1 VEDRSS
7 AWTLGQTIIWLNHF
21 HLASFPPG
29 FGRWCVALTCHPSL
43 CWPLRTSGLTECS
56 DWSNA
61 LGRRIE
67 LTGKEFSLLEYLMLN
82 AGRRVTRSMI
92 IEHVWNLTFDT
103 TTNVVDVYIN
113 YVETTSALHIA
124 FGEGIDYSVLYAI
137 EQMMGC
143 HTETC
148 MAVPSFV
155 RKNLQSISG
164 HRGESEVVFDIA
176 IAFVW
181 HPRKSASPAVVLFF
195 GCVFGARPDLHST
208 SCCAFPRPTPS
219 ERFPLPCCR
228 ASRCLHPRRAKRCKR
243 KAAPRVFHR
252 NNPVLCDEQPLLS
265 FLESTH

>member
-1 VEDRSS
+1 VLAAANLRLDRVQRLVER
-7 AWTLGQTIIWLNHF
+7 A
-21 HLASFPPG
+21 
-29 FGRWCVALTCHPSL
+29 
-43 CWPLRTSGLTECS
+43 
-56 DWSNA
+56 
-61 LGRRIE
+61 GRRIE
-67 LTGKEFSLLEYLMLN
+67 LTGKEFSLREYLMLN

-92 IEHVWNLTFDT
+92 IAHVWNLTFDT

-113 YVETTSALHIA
+113 YVETTSTLHIA

-195 GCVFGARPDLHST
+195 GCVFCAGPDLHST
-208 SCCAFPRPTPS
+208 SCCALLRPTPS

-243 KAAPRVFHR
+243 TSRFPQ
-252 NNPVLCDEQPLLS
+252 E
-265 FLESTH
+265 